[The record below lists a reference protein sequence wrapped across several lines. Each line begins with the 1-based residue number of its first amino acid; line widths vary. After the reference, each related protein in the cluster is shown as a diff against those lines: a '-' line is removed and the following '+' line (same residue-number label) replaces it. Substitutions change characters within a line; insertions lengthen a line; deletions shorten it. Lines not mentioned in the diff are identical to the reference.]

1 MSRFPIEKFQNSLRK
16 TQFSAKKLRYS
27 DFNIA
32 CTVQEMMHFNIESA
46 ETRSVC
52 RKSKFDLATSNV
64 PCVPAGRRRR
74 APPRRCPAGRP
85 RQGQAAVRGACMLG
99 ARGWPGGVH
108 GAAFTVQLSSEHW
121 KVCSRL
127 NRSQCLQP
135 IIIKYSCCS
144 QQFLAFYHNYS

>member
-1 MSRFPIEKFQNSLRK
+1 MSRFPIEKFQSSLRK

-32 CTVQEMMHFNIESA
+32 GTVQELMHFNVESA

-52 RKSKFDLATSNV
+52 RKSKFDLASSNL
-64 PCVPAGRRRR
+64 PCGPAGRRQT

-108 GAAFTVQLSSEHW
+108 GAAFFRTLESLFSAES
-121 KVCSRL
+121 K
-127 NRSQCLQP
+127 P
-135 IIIKYSCCS
+135 M
-144 QQFLAFYHNYS
+144 FATNYYQIFMLLTAIFSVLP